1 MGAANMPTMD
11 PETETNHMARECTRW
26 FFTLHICYVCYCFV
40 FCQTCRSF
48 LTAAAI
54 LCGCTA
60 TSDRHCLHTFR
71 YLFFWAIS
79 IQPITGGEPQ
89 NEAINTYQE
98 NLRRQRLDQ
107 SH

>member
-26 FFTLHICYVCYCFV
+26 FFTLHMDVCHYFV

-54 LCGCTA
+54 LCGYTA
-60 TSDRHCLHTFR
+60 TSDRHYLHTFR
-71 YLFFWAIS
+71 YHFFWAIS
-79 IQPITGGEPQ
+79 VQPITGVAPL
-89 NEAINTYQE
+89 NEATNTYQG
-98 NLRRQRLDQ
+98 NLMLK
-107 SH
+107 